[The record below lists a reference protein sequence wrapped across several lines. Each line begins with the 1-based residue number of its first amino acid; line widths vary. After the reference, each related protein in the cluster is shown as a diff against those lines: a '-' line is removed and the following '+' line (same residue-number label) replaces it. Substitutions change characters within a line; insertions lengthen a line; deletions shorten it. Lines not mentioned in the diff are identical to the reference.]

1 MGFKLE
7 NQYTYLFEDFQIK
20 HGFDIFSRYQDEG
33 TTDDERKE
41 LEDIVKKW
49 IKDKN
54 YEVARL
60 LYNDDYMQYNV
71 SRLMDLS
78 IGDVYDGECFGLSAL
93 GVSVLQSFFPELE
106 HVEKSGGRSFSEF
119 CLSSEKAFS
128 RYVRK
133 LLRFGRSSMDMR
145 SNFSFVGA
153 GNCSNFRP
161 ATAKALYELYGGS
174 DCKVL
179 DTSSGFGGRL
189 LGFFTAKNT
198 SEYVGID
205 PNTADSCNKFI
216 EFMRMRFEINKKA
229 YVNKM
234 GSEDFTIE
242 NYPQYENYFDI
253 SFTSPPYFNT
263 EKYSKSETQSYIKFN
278 TYDSWVDGFYRNTIY
293 NSCNALKIDGTF
305 AINIF
310 EKIDN
315 IKEYTEEF
323 LNDCGFYIIK
333 EDKFLLRIMSG
344 TQKGEDGK
352 FYTRKKDGVSYEPIW
367 VAKHYTELLK
377 DGMIT
382 REKAEEC
389 YNRVK
394 VGNKKIKVSEVH

>member
-1 MGFKLE
+1 MLMS
-7 NQYTYLFEDFQIK
+7 NNYTDAFDEFAIKNGRDIFNVYQDSDTTDEERERLVKWLFDLIRSRGNAVPI
-20 HGFDIFSRYQDEG
+20 HTWSDDIFSKIVSSLCDLDTYLIYQD
-33 TTDDERKE
+33 DSYS
-41 LEDIVKKW
+41 L
-49 IKDKN
+49 N
-54 YEVARL
+54 
-60 LYNDDYMQYNV
+60 N
-71 SRLMDLS
+71 
-78 IGDVYDGECFGLSAL
+78 IGANILT
-93 GVSVLQSFFPELE
+93 QFFPEILDVVKGGKVSHRDFFKEDKRLIGYCRTFLKYCTSPLE
-106 HVEKSGGRSFSEF
+106 MFKMMSFRG
-119 CLSSEKAFS
+119 SS
-128 RYVRK
+128 RCY
-133 LLRFGRSSMDMR
+133 
-145 SNFSFVGA
+145 
-153 GNCSNFRP
+153 NFRP
-161 ATAKALYELYGGS
+161 ATAKALYEVYGK
-174 DCKVL
+174 DNCKVL

-216 EFMRMRFEINKKA
+216 DFMRMRFEINKKA
-229 YVNKM
+229 YVNKI

-263 EKYSKSETQSYIKFN
+263 EKYSKSETQSYVKFN
-278 TYDSWVDGFYRNTIY
+278 TYDLWVDGFYRNTIY

-305 AINIF
+305 AINISWL
-310 EKIDN
+310 DN

-333 EDKFLLRIMSG
+333 EDKYLLRIHPRESSYGSDKMS
-344 TQKGEDGK
+344 K
-352 FYTRKKDGVSYEPIW
+352 YEPIW

-377 DGMIT
+377 EGMIT

-394 VGNKKIKVSEVH
+394 VGNKRIL

>member
-1 MGFKLE
+1 MAFKLE
-7 NQYTYLFEDFQIK
+7 NQYTYLFEDFQVNN
-20 HGFDIFSRYQDEG
+20 GYDIFMRYQDKN
-33 TTDDERKE
+33 TTDDERE
-41 LEDIVKKW
+41 YLESVVKGW
-49 IKDKN
+49 ILDNN

-60 LYNDDYMQYNV
+60 TYSDDYMLYNV
-71 SRLMDLS
+71 NSLMSLNVSDIYSDCEFGVNS
-78 IGDVYDGECFGLSAL
+78 I
-93 GVSVLQSFFPELE
+93 GVSVLQTFFPELE
-106 HVEKSGGRSFSEF
+106 GVDKVKGCCMRDFCKRSEKSFT
-119 CLSSEKAFS
+119 

-133 LLRFGRSSMDMR
+133 LLKYGKSPNDMR
-145 SNFSFVGA
+145 SMFAFVGA
-153 GNCSNFRP
+153 GYCSNFRP
-161 ATAKALYELYGGS
+161 ATAKTIYELYGK
-174 DCKVL
+174 DNCKVL

-216 EFMRMRFEINKKA
+216 EFMQMRFGINKKA
-229 YVNKM
+229 YVNKI

-253 SFTSPPYFNT
+253 SFTSPPYFDT
-263 EKYSKSETQSYIKFN
+263 EKYSDSDTQSYKKFN
-278 TYDSWVDGFYRNTIY
+278 TYDAWVDGFYRNTIY
-293 NSCNALKIDGTF
+293 NSCNALKLDGTF

-310 EKIDN
+310 EKVDN

-333 EDKFLLRIMSG
+333 EDKYLLRVMSG
-344 TQKGEDGK
+344 TQKGEDGE
-352 FYTRKKDGVSYEPIW
+352 FYTRKKDSYNYEPIW

-377 DGMIT
+377 DGLIT
-382 REKAEEC
+382 REKADEC

-394 VGNKKIKVSEVH
+394 FGNKKISI